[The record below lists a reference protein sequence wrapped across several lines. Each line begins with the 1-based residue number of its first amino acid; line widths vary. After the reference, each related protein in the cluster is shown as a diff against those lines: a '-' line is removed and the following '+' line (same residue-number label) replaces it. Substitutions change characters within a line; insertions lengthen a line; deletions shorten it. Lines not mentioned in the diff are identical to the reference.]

1 MDPTQAAETSDAGSA
16 ARLQRRFRLALGGL
30 FPVALAL
37 RAGFAWEVSDLP
49 TFRYPV
55 MDAASDLASARAIAA
70 GAWLPRTPFYRA
82 PLYPYFLALSE
93 ITTGA
98 AENARI
104 AQVLL

>member
-16 ARLQRRFRLALGGL
+16 ARLRRRYRLALAGL
-30 FPVALAL
+30 FLVALAL

-55 MDAASDLASARAIAA
+55 MDAATDVAHAQTIAA

-82 PLYPYFLALSE
+82 PLYPYFLAIFELA
-93 ITTGA
+93 TGA
-98 AENARI
+98 ARN
-104 AQVLL
+104 